1 MISYEVNQA
10 DLQRVTKALKGMEK
24 KAPRVIKNA
33 VNHTAKIAR
42 KELYAGVSKGYTVKS
57 GGFNKRVK
65 IENATNSKLYAII
78 KAADRTMTIGRFKTS
93 APKKGAKADIVK
105 KGLKEIV
112 GSHHIHAFKL
122 KGGAAGGLIA
132 QRKGPER
139 NPIKI
144 LRSNSVP
151 KMLEMVYKGERGT
164 RKALDPVIK
173 QTLHDEIAKE
183 IAKIKA

>member
-33 VNHTAKIAR
+33 VNHTAKKGR
-42 KELYAGVSKGYTVKS
+42 KDLLAGVQQGYTIKS
-57 GGFNKRVK
+57 AGFNNRVK

-78 KAADRTMTIGRFKTS
+78 KSKGKSLTTGRFKVTN
-93 APKKGAKADIVK
+93 PKSGVKADIVK
-105 KGLKEIV
+105 EGLKAIIRRD
-112 GSHHIHAFKL
+112 GHITAFRIKTGKRL
-122 KGGAAGGLIA
+122 VA
-132 QRKGPER
+132 QRRSLDRDDGIR
-139 NPIKI
+139 I
-144 LRSNSVP
+144 LRSPAVP
-151 KMLEMVYKGERGT
+151 KMLEQAYKGERGMK
-164 RKALDPVIK
+164 KALDPVIK